1 MKRGQTTIRL
11 PDKKIDPHG
20 KPVAQSRAY
29 RTESNPENKHHDPQK
44 NGNRKDPVSQ
54 HPVDANRPL
63 LSSCLM
69 RLDHHIP
76 AQLPDVFV
84 PRIGQRRLPIHTAVK
99 LHIIDDMPDDILL
112 RLLNPQ
118 LSHYHLIA
126 FDHADEG
133 RQYLFF
139 TFVIYETVFAPGYS
153 HRFWLNHQSRGQFS
167 VDFCVQRIRFAR
179 QVHIIS
185 TGANRRLC

>member
-1 MKRGQTTIRL
+1 MENQSLRVAPTAPKVIQ
-11 PDKKIDPHG
+11 KINIMIP
-20 KPVAQSRAY
+20 S
-29 RTESNPENKHHDPQK
+29 K

-54 HPVDANRPL
+54 HPVDADRPL
-63 LSSCLM
+63 LSSRLM

-76 AQLPDVFV
+76 AQLLDVFV

-126 FDHADEG
+126 FDQLNRSESQRNSAGPRLILDEMRNG
-133 RQYLFF
+133 MNR
-139 TFVIYETVFAPGYS
+139 P
-153 HRFWLNHQSRGQFS
+153 
-167 VDFCVQRIRFAR
+167 
-179 QVHIIS
+179 VHISGAKSLRSGFVLLCTIFTARLIRSS
-185 TGANRRLC
+185 TP